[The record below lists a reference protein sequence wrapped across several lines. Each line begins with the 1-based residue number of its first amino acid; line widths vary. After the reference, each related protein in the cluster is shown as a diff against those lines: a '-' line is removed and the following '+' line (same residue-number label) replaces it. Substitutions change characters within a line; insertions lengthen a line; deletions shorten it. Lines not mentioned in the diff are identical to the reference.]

1 MMHTDLAHCRFN
13 NITGMKGAGG
23 GGGGGG
29 VAQQRVHQAVR
40 GNALGWRAD
49 GQATWSGGNLHG
61 CLNHTADN
69 SAAFDAGLS
78 DDLSIMCWR
87 QFHCRE

>member
-1 MMHTDLAHCRFN
+1 MGRRRRRRRRRVHAE
-13 NITGMKGAGG
+13 AGCIDC
-23 GGGGGG
+23 

-49 GQATWSGGNLHG
+49 GQSTWSGGNLHG